1 MASRLKGHLLLMT
14 GDIDDNVH
22 PAGTIRMVNALI
34 KAGKRFD
41 MLILP
46 EKRHQY
52 EGYNEYFYW
61 KMVDY
66 FSEHLKGKSEKSID
80 IKDLK
85 LGNWWRGAQEDI

>member
-1 MASRLKGHLLLMT
+1 MT

-22 PAGTIRMVNALI
+22 PACTLRMVDALI

-41 MLILP
+41 MLIMP

-52 EGYNEYFYW
+52 EYFNEYFYW